1 MPGELPFNARVFIAN
16 FGKENYLW
24 PECLSTPC
32 IATLDDEDLRDY
44 WMTGNRRGYIEHCL
58 RTKLT
63 VRGLKPNRALASRW
77 FNVHTTLSESSGD
90 IWIHRE
96 KDDFWWAISG
106 SQPITEDVRPPYK
119 ALPSA
124 PNSIVRRKQTTP
136 WSNKDL
142 TGRRL
147 SWKTLHPKAQTF
159 LFTEGTLQ
167 QVGHDHGYADYSL
180 APLQGTDLS
189 PWHGTTD
196 WRVFEARRSVSR
208 GTVLS
213 PVEAA
218 IALMASQARDTA
230 SRANGQEVLA
240 KVKNKEFGF
249 DSDEEMRVYLRNLLN
264 DQEGLCAISGLRFQY
279 PGQIDDP
286 ELQCSLDRIDS
297 DGHYAAG
304 NLQIVCRFI
313 NRWKSSSDDAE
324 FRRLVRVLRA
334 SVDFEG
340 IS

>member
-1 MPGELPFNARVFIAN
+1 MVFRVGSIPSGDNNRLRVAMCDGN
-16 FGKENYLW
+16 SRKA
-24 PECLSTPC
+24 C
-32 IATLDDEDLRDY
+32 IPKADVLGTSK
-44 WMTGNRRGYIEHCL
+44 
-58 RTKLT
+58 RTT
-63 VRGLKPNRALASRW
+63 ALA
-77 FNVHTTLSESSGD
+77 L
-90 IWIHRE
+90 
-96 KDDFWWAISG
+96 
-106 SQPITEDVRPPYK
+106 
-119 ALPSA
+119 
-124 PNSIVRRKQTTP
+124 
-136 WSNKDL
+136 
-142 TGRRL
+142 
-147 SWKTLHPKAQTF
+147 
-159 LFTEGTLQ
+159 
-167 QVGHDHGYADYSL
+167 
-180 APLQGTDLS
+180 LQGTDLS

-208 GTVLS
+208 GTVWS

-313 NRWKSSSDDAE
+313 NRWKSNSDDAE